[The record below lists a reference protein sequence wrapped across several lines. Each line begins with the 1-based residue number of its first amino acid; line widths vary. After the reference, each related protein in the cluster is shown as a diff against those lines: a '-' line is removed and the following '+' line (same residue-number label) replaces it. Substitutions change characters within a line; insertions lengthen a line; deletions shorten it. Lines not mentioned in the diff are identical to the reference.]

1 MMDEKQSQMWDVL
14 AGLDGETAARL
25 LTDWH
30 GLQLL
35 DDGFYGH
42 LVDEGYIDEPE
53 EAEDEEPEE
62 DNCSAG
68 TYDCETCSCDG
79 FCIRQGTEQMKRA
92 KQAETFEDFCNS
104 FNGCTYCPFD
114 GDTRD
119 CEEELW
125 PKWKEGQLC
134 RDTTT

>member
-35 DDGFYGH
+35 DGGFYGH
-42 LVDEGYIDEPE
+42 LVDEGYIDQPGENEEPSNCDLGIYDCRE
-53 EAEDEEPEE
+53 CVLDGECDRQKELMKHDDFDEFCAQFPACKGCPLYDVAGDCEDE
-62 DNCSAG
+62 
-68 TYDCETCSCDG
+68 
-79 FCIRQGTEQMKRA
+79 I
-92 KQAETFEDFCNS
+92 
-104 FNGCTYCPFD
+104 
-114 GDTRD
+114 
-119 CEEELW
+119 W
-125 PKWKEGQLC
+125 PKWKEGRPC